1 MLYRAR
7 YAGLQSEYSTIYN
20 FFRSLRSIINQF
32 NPDSVFFVVEGVPK
46 KRKELLPEYKANR
59 VYDDGLFS
67 FNVQR
72 NYCIS
77 FIKQYLPIQVVK
89 HKDYE
94 CDDIINYIASKNI
107 ENEITIISTDTDFI
121 QTISEKIK
129 LYNPVKKSF
138 VNSFEV
144 DYILFK
150 ALKGDPT
157 DNIKG
162 FKGIGEKTAKKLAAS
177 QELLNIFLDSQEKI
191 QKLNENIEL
200 IKFHKLEDEDIKN
213 IDFYKIPE
221 KSCWDIVKKEFSDM
235 SFTSMIDDKY
245 WYNFTKT
252 FDKLF
257 MEKQNELLA
266 R

>member
-7 YAGLQSEYSTIYN
+7 YSGIQSQYSTIYN
-20 FFRSLRSIINQF
+20 FIRSLRSTISEFKPNE
-32 NPDSVFFVVEGVPK
+32 VFFVLEGVPK

-59 VYDDGLFS
+59 VYDDGEFS

-72 NYCIS
+72 NYCIN
-77 FIKQYLPIQVVK
+77 FIKDFLPIQVVK

-94 CDDIINYIASKNI
+94 CDDIINYIATKNI
-107 ENEITIISTDTDFI
+107 DNESIIVSTDTDFI
-121 QTISEKIK
+121 QTISENVK
-129 LYNPVKKSF
+129 LFNPVKKSF

-162 FKGIGEKTAKKLAAS
+162 FKGIGEKTAKKLTAS
-177 QELLNIFLDSQEKI
+177 KELLNTFLDSQEKI
-191 QKLNENIEL
+191 EKLNENIEL

-213 IDFYKIPE
+213 IEFYKIPE
-221 KSCWDIVKKEFSDM
+221 TNSWNIVKEEFSNM

-257 MEKQNELLA
+257 MEKQK
-266 R
+266 